1 MMRMAPQRKRRL
13 MEADGE
19 LGTEW
24 TSSLEAAEMTAVA
37 LVLKLPR
44 DHWLCGGGCD
54 DGQTEHVL
62 AVISQS

>member
-24 TSSLEAAEMTAVA
+24 TSSLKAAEMTAVA
-37 LVLKLPR
+37 
-44 DHWLCGGGCD
+44 
-54 DGQTEHVL
+54 
-62 AVISQS
+62 